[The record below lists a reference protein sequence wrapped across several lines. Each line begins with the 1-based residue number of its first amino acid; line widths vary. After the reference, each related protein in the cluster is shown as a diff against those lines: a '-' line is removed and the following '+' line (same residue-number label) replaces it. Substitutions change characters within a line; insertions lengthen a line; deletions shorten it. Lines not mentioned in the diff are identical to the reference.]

1 MMKQAGKVYL
11 IGAGPGDIELLTLK
25 AARVLQEADVILL
38 DNLVN
43 REILSY
49 ARPDATVIEV
59 GKRRGKP
66 SSSQEAINNQLVTLA
81 LEGKCV
87 ARIKGG
93 DPFVFGRGGEEV
105 GALSEAGIEVKVIPG
120 ITSGIAVPGILRIP
134 LTHRYLSQSVVF
146 ATGSSREGGMQPN
159 WRAIA
164 ESGSTIV
171 LYMALTHFDEIAR
184 ELIAYGISADC
195 PCAAVQDGTLAQQ
208 SAVLA
213 PLANMVL
220 LVAEGRLQSPTIF
233 VIGEVVAQSPLWN
246 VSRQAILNGN
256 GDDDAIEARW
266 KPALQ
271 GINASEQATFNGS
284 YDNEVLGARRMRALP
299 ELKPAQTSE
308 EIAATPV
315 NEFKEIAHT

>member
-1 MMKQAGKVYL
+1 MKQPGKVYL

-25 AARVLQEADVILL
+25 AARVMKEADVILM

-43 REILSY
+43 REILSF
-49 ARPDATVIEV
+49 ARPGVAVIEV
-59 GKRRGKP
+59 GKRGGKP
-66 SSSQEAINNQLVTLA
+66 SSSQEAINNRLVDLA
-81 LEGKCV
+81 LGGKCV

-105 GALSEAGIEVKVIPG
+105 GALTKAGIEVTVIPG
-120 ITSGIAVPGILRIP
+120 ITSGIAVPGVLQIP

-184 ELIAYGISADC
+184 ELMTYGVSSEC

-213 PLANMVL
+213 PLTKMVSH
-220 LVAEGRLQSPTIF
+220 VAAGRLQSPTIF
-233 VIGEVVAQSPLWN
+233 VIGEVVAQSPLWT
-246 VSRQAILNGN
+246 
-256 GDDDAIEARW
+256 E
-266 KPALQ
+266 
-271 GINASEQATFNGS
+271 SEQAALNGS
-284 YDNEVLGARRMRALP
+284 YDNDVLGAGW
-299 ELKPAQTSE
+299 KPAPLPGSAAGLSLASSE
-308 EIAATPV
+308 DDKRQPV
-315 NEFKEIAHT
+315 LASSENIPQRR

>member
-25 AARVLQEADVILL
+25 AARVLQEADVILM

-59 GKRRGKP
+59 GKRGGKP

-105 GALSEAGIEVKVIPG
+105 GALTEAGIEVTVIPG

-171 LYMALTHFDEIAR
+171 LYMALTHFEEIAR
-184 ELIAYGISADC
+184 QLMAHGVSPEC
-195 PCAAVQDGTLAQQ
+195 PCAAVQDGTLARQ
-208 SAVLA
+208 STMLV
-213 PLANMVL
+213 PLVDMVS
-220 LVAEGRLQSPTIF
+220 LVTAGRMKSPTIF

-246 VSRQAILNGN
+246 ESEPQVTLDSNSDRNGRES
-256 GDDDAIEARW
+256 GR
-266 KPALQ
+266 KPALP
-271 GINASEQATFNGS
+271 
-284 YDNEVLGARRMRALP
+284 GA
-299 ELKPAQTSE
+299 
-308 EIAATPV
+308 AAARTG
-315 NEFKEIAHT
+315 KETAHR